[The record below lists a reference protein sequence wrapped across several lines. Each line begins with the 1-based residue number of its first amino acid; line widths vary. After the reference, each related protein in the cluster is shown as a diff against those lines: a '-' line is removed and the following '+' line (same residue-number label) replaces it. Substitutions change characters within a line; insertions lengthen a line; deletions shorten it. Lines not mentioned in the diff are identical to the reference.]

1 MCELQAPQTW
11 TSPHTKPVSIWDSDS
26 AMQVGSTDGAGFH
39 QEALRELSRK
49 QGLGTLAGRLSG
61 WRNRWEAVS
70 PPWCVRATATP
81 LRSPRWTFKTL
92 TGTVAPRAQAVFVSI
107 FAAAPEFPRQVL
119 YAPCG
124 LQKTFTNM
132 HWGLQVF
139 PAPSPNLFC
148 GFPGRLCAL
157 GFFFFFKATSIII
170 QLQMW

>member
-107 FAAAPEFPRQVL
+107 FAAALEFPRQVL

-124 LQKTFTNM
+124 LQKTFTHM
-132 HWGLQVF
+132 HWGLQYFQLHPPTFFVVF
-139 PAPSPNLFC
+139 QVDYVLWDS
-148 GFPGRLCAL
+148 
-157 GFFFFFKATSIII
+157 FFF
-170 QLQMW
+170 